1 MLLFPPFPLF
11 LLFVDKFG
19 RRGEGGRGEGEG
31 RSSSRSTCPPRSP
44 SPHVNSFVIGT
55 AVINTHR
62 ARERRSK
69 GKGEGGE
76 RGGRREGGRE
86 REREGRKEERRE
98 GGRNDGEAICC
109 KMVSVDQK

>member
-76 RGGRREGGRE
+76 RGGREGERE
-86 REREGRKEERRE
+86 REREKGGKKKGGRE
-98 GGRNDGEAICC
+98 GGMMEKPFTAKC
-109 KMVSVDQK
+109 